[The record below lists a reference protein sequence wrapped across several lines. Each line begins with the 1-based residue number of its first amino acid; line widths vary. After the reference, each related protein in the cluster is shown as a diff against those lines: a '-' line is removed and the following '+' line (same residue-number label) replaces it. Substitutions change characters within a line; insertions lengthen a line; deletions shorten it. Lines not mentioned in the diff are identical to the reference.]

1 MNENDNWICLNL
13 RLLIDTVPVVVVVVV
28 VLVVVEKRGKGKTLQ
43 EKKLFWNNG

>member
-13 RLLIDTVPVVVVVVV
+13 RLLIDTVPVVVV